1 MTMQDVSA
9 LPAASHL
16 GNLGSGASTSLSL
29 SLSLSLPLS
38 VSLPSVCRIG
48 CEILVCLDF
57 CRKSDET
64 LEISIARRIAD

>member
-1 MTMQDVSA
+1 MTMLDVSA
-9 LPAASHL
+9 LRHILATWGLVRRPL
-16 GNLGSGASTSLSL
+16 SLSL

>member
-9 LPAASHL
+9 LRHI
-16 GNLGSGASTSLSL
+16 LGSGASTSL

-38 VSLPSVCRIG
+38 VSLPSVGRIG

-64 LEISIARRIAD
+64 LEISVAKRIAD

>member
-1 MTMQDVSA
+1 MSMQDVSA
-9 LPAASHL
+9 LRHI
-16 GNLGSGASTSLSL
+16 LGSGASTSLSL

>member
-1 MTMQDVSA
+1 MYDDAGRVC
-9 LPAASHL
+9 AASHL

-29 SLSLSLPLS
+29 SLSLSLSSSLGLS
-38 VSLPSVCRIG
+38 PFCVSG